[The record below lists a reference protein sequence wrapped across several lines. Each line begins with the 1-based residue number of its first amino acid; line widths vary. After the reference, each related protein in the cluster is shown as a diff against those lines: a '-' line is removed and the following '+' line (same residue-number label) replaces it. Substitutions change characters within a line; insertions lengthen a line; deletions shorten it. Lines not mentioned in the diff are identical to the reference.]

1 MNKNLVF
8 LVGRLVADP
17 ELRYLTTGTPVAN
30 FAVAVNRTTRKG
42 DAGFQDDLDGFFDCE
57 AFGGQA
63 LALTETCPKGTE
75 VQLTGALR
83 QKKFKTNGENSRT
96 VSRIEIRVESIA
108 PVLDVRKVINA
119 NDSAE
124 AAPAAQPA

>member
-17 ELRYLTTGTPVAN
+17 ELRYLSSGTPVAT

-63 LALTETCPKGTE
+63 LALAETCPKGSE
-75 VQLTGALR
+75 VQLSGALR
-83 QKKFKTNGENSRT
+83 QKKFQTNGENSRT
-96 VSRIEIRVESIA
+96 VSRVEIRVESIA
-108 PVLDVRKVINA
+108 PVLDVRKVINGEPKE
-119 NDSAE
+119 AE
-124 AAPAAQPA
+124 AAAQPA

>member
-1 MNKNLVF
+1 MIKNLVF

-17 ELRYLTTGTPVAN
+17 ELRYLNSGTPVAK

-63 LALTETCPKGTE
+63 LALAETCPKGTE
-75 VQLTGALR
+75 VQLSGALR

-96 VSRIEIRVESIA
+96 VSRVEIRVESVA
-108 PVLDVRKVINA
+108 PVLDVRKVIETQPTE
-119 NDSAE
+119 AE
-124 AAPAAQPA
+124 AAAQPA

>member
-17 ELRYLTTGTPVAN
+17 ELRYLSSGTPVAK

-63 LALTETCPKGTE
+63 LALAETCPKGTE
-75 VQLTGALR
+75 VQLSGALR

-96 VSRIEIRVESIA
+96 VSKIEIRVESVA

>member
-17 ELRYLTTGTPVAN
+17 ELRYLNSGTPVAK

-63 LALTETCPKGTE
+63 LALAETCPKGTE
-75 VQLTGALR
+75 VQLSGALR
-83 QKKFKTNGENSRT
+83 QKKFQTSGENARTISR
-96 VSRIEIRVESIA
+96 VEIRVESVA
-108 PVLDVRKVINA
+108 PVLDVRKVIDATEPADNA
-119 NDSAE
+119 S
-124 AAPAAQPA
+124 AAQPA

>member
-1 MNKNLVF
+1 MIKNLVF

-17 ELRYLTTGTPVAN
+17 ELRYLNSGTPVAK

-63 LALTETCPKGTE
+63 LALAETCPKGTE
-75 VQLTGALR
+75 VQLSGALR
-83 QKKFKTNGENSRT
+83 QKKFQTNGENSRT
-96 VSRIEIRVESIA
+96 VSRVEIRVESIA
-108 PVLDVRKVINA
+108 PVLDVRKVINTEP
-119 NDSAE
+119 AE
-124 AAPAAQPA
+124 AEAAAQPA

>member
-1 MNKNLVF
+1 MIKNLVF

-17 ELRYLTTGTPVAN
+17 ELRYLNSGTPVAK

-63 LALTETCPKGTE
+63 LALAETCPKGTE
-75 VQLTGALR
+75 VQLSGALR

-96 VSRIEIRVESIA
+96 VSKVEIRVESVA
-108 PVLDVRKVINA
+108 PVLDVRKVIETQPTE
-119 NDSAE
+119 AE
-124 AAPAAQPA
+124 AAAQPA

>member
-1 MNKNLVF
+1 MIKNLVF

-17 ELRYLTTGTPVAN
+17 ELRYLNSGTPVAK

-63 LALTETCPKGTE
+63 LALAETCPKGTE
-75 VQLTGALR
+75 VQLSGALR
-83 QKKFKTNGENSRT
+83 QKKFQTNGENSRT
-96 VSRIEIRVESIA
+96 ISRVEIRVESIA
-108 PVLDVRKVINA
+108 PVLDVRKVINTEP
-119 NDSAE
+119 AE
-124 AAPAAQPA
+124 AEAAAQPA

>member
-1 MNKNLVF
+1 MIKNLVF

-17 ELRYLTTGTPVAN
+17 EMRYLNSGTPVAK

-63 LALTETCPKGTE
+63 LALAETCPKGTE
-75 VQLTGALR
+75 VQLSGALR

-96 VSRIEIRVESIA
+96 VSRVEIRVESVA
-108 PVLDVRKVINA
+108 PVLDVRKVI
-119 NDSAE
+119 DTQPTEAE
-124 AAPAAQPA
+124 AAAQPA